1 MTFWLLSLGK
11 MEIRL
16 RTKIQFW
23 RLAKKEEEMDDA
35 KTLAQKRERLAQKV
49 RGRVRIGRGARD

>member
-1 MTFWLLSLGK
+1 M
-11 MEIRL
+11 
-16 RTKIQFW
+16 